1 MGTRLLTRLSALTI
15 DDPDGT
21 PGNPLPSARRIKDW
35 KRILA
40 AHHRDLSVL
49 RNEAED
55 LPLDLLS
62 SELRLLSLPSLDHL
76 VDADGVVG
84 RAKLQAG
91 ELHKRESECLHE
103 IGEPAARYI
112 DWAEA
117 HPRRAA
123 LFERGHR
130 YIGLVPGSIVEA
142 DKQIRDGRAKA
153 KQHQQAAAILI
164 EQLPG
169 FRRQLRDTLARMILP
184 SARLIRDIERIRS
197 RRQAETD
204 NPAFHYATRPGGR
217 VALFDHTRRTHQREQ
232 QAADQTAWMRAR
244 QTVDRLRTACLLHRE
259 ERLPRVGQAFGSL
272 LSHESIIFDDIL
284 IEALAT
290 NQAQC
295 FAYEA
300 MLEPYRDI
308 IDHTRI
314 APLTPGLGQT
324 SDTES

>member
-1 MGTRLLTRLSALTI
+1 MGTRLLTRLSALPS
-15 DDPDGT
+15 DDPDGK
-21 PGNPLPSARRIKDW
+21 PGNPLPSAKRLKDW
-35 KRILA
+35 NLILA
-40 AHHRDLSVL
+40 AYHRDLSVL
-49 RNEAED
+49 QSEAED
-55 LPLDLLS
+55 LPLDLLA
-62 SELRLLSLPSLDHL
+62 SELRLLCLPSLDHL
-76 VDADGVVG
+76 VDADGIDR
-84 RAKLQAG
+84 RAKRQVA

-117 HPRRAA
+117 HPRRAD

-130 YIGLVPGSIVEA
+130 YIGLVPRAIVDA
-142 DKQIRDGRAKA
+142 DRQVSDGRAKA
-153 KQHQQAAAILI
+153 QQHQQAVAILV
-164 EQLPG
+164 EQLPSLH
-169 FRRQLRDTLARMILP
+169 RQLRDTLARMILP

-197 RRQAETD
+197 GRRAGID
-204 NPAFHYATRPGGR
+204 DPASHYATRPGGR

-232 QAADQTAWMRAR
+232 QAADETAWTRAQ
-244 QTVDRLRTACLLHRE
+244 QTVHRLRTACLLHRE
-259 ERLPRVGQAFGSL
+259 ARLPRVGQAFGSL

-300 MLEPYRDI
+300 MLESYRDI
-308 IDHTRI
+308 IDQTRL

-324 SDTES
+324 RDTEN